1 MNKKR
6 NKLSNFEEI
15 KKAQILEGTQSL
27 CPQNNDVASVDPF
40 CDITDFSARQEIKKA
55 VSDNNGKVGA
65 NVVDELQRELR
76 EQEENRKRLLRY
88 GKFLNDKSDEE
99 KAKLIQE
106 SYKAINRVVDRYIG
120 MGQSGNVDLAD
131 RDDKTYVFLER
142 FLTGKY
148 DNLPVKKEEKKAKG
162 VRMNKKKRY

>member
-1 MNKKR
+1 MKKIRTVICQPNNKQ
-6 NKLSNFEEI
+6 
-15 KKAQILEGTQSL
+15 AQE
-27 CPQNNDVASVDPF
+27 P
-40 CDITDFSARQEIKKA
+40 
-55 VSDNNGKVGA
+55 DNNGSLKPCINETVNLNQEDNAVVSVCKKNETGKSGA

-88 GKFLNDKSDEE
+88 GKFLNDKSNEE

-120 MGQSGNVDLAD
+120 MGQSGNVEVAVSN
-131 RDDKTYVFLER
+131 DKDCAFLER

-162 VRMNKKKRY
+162 VRMNKKKRH